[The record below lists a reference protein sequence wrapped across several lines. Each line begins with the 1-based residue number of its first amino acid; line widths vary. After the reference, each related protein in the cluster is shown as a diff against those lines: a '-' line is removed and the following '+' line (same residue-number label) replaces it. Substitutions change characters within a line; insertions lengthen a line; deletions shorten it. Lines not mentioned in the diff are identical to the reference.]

1 MVAIGMLLVWGGYSV
16 SLWGWCLL
24 RGYDVTFGQITSP
37 ANPYGSKAGQ
47 PWPPAQ
53 IPANLIFPGT
63 GPAPAPA
70 AAAAAQAAPSP
81 APTAT

>member
-1 MVAIGMLLVWGGYSV
+1 MEEAVVVAVGMLLVWGGYSV

-37 ANPYGSKAGQ
+37 SNPYGSKGQ

-63 GPAPAPA
+63 GNAAPA
-70 AAAAAQAAPSP
+70 AATAQPAP